1 MSYWIMVGITALIT
15 TAAQWLVKSR
25 YNKYSKIAN
34 SSLLT
39 GEAAAR
45 LRLERKGIGDV
56 GVSCG
61 KGELTDYYDPAKREI
76 VLSPAVFNG
85 TSISSLAVAA
95 HETGHAVQHAE
106 ADAFFKFRSALV
118 PMAKVCEGSFMWVL
132 LAGIF
137 LHMTGLIDVAI
148 VIFSGVVLFHLATLP
163 VEFNASERARVLL
176 YDNGLLNSSDDRGLK
191 AVLGSAALTY
201 VAGTAASL
209 MYLLYLIG
217 NRR

>member
-45 LRLERKGIGDV
+45 LLLERKGIGDV

-132 LAGIF
+132 IAGIF
-137 LHMTGLIDVAI
+137 LHMAGLI
-148 VIFSGVVLFHLATLP
+148 SGVVLFHLATLP